1 MGRILL
7 VIFTFYV
14 SFFHAQTTNDRVFA
28 QQLCSPA
35 FHGRGYVNKGDSIAA
50 AFIAQSFKSVGL
62 KPIKKTYFQ
71 SFTHTVNTFP
81 GNCLFADD
89 QRTLTPGIHYLVDP
103 SSGGGKM
110 NLRPTELPITVLLD
124 KKKIQQEVIQLLAT
138 KKFNSLSINTKGY
151 SADTVNQLNQLAQF
165 LAEVLPVITVTDKKL
180 TWSVSNQQLA
190 YPLIQLHDS
199 VYRNAS
205 NYSLDLDALLMRNYT
220 SRNVVG
226 WIKAKKKTT
235 KTVVFT
241 AHYDHLGRMGN
252 DTYFPGANDNASGT
266 TMLYSLASYFSEN
279 RPDVNVVFIAFAG
292 EEAGLL
298 GSKYFTEHPLIP
310 LKNIQF
316 VVNLDIMGSGEDGIT
331 AVNATLH
338 PEAFS
343 ALTDLNQK
351 GNYLKAI
358 KSRGPAA
365 NSDHYWFTQHKV
377 PAFFL
382 YTMGTNKNYHDVFD
396 SYDKLTF
403 STFNS
408 LKELLI
414 SFSTSYLFRL

>member
-7 VIFTFYV
+7 VFFCFSI
-14 SFFHAQTTNDRVFA
+14 SFFHAQTPNDRVFA

-50 AFIAQSFKSVGL
+50 EYIAQSFKKVGL
-62 KPIKKTYFQ
+62 KPIKKSYFQ
-71 SFTHTVNTFP
+71 SFRHDVNTFP
-81 GNCLFADD
+81 GNCLFTDN
-89 QRTLTPGIHYLVDP
+89 QRILTPGIHYLVDP

-138 KKFNSLSINTKGY
+138 KKYNSLTINTKGY
-151 SADTVNQLNQLAQF
+151 STDTVNQLNQLAQF
-165 LAEVLPVITVTDKKL
+165 LAEVLPVIAITDKKL
-180 TWSVSNQQLA
+180 TWSVSNEQLA

-199 VYRNAS
+199 VYHNS
-205 NYSLDLDALLMRNYT
+205 NSYSIDLDAQFLRNYT

-235 KTVVFT
+235 KTIVFT
-241 AHYDHLGRMGN
+241 AHYDHLGSMGN
-252 DTYFPGANDNASGT
+252 ETYFPGANDNASGT
-266 TMLYSLASYFSEN
+266 TMLFSLASYFSEN
-279 RPDVNVVFIAFAG
+279 RPDVNIVYIAFAG

-298 GSKYFTEHPLIP
+298 GSKYFTDHPLIP
-310 LKNIQF
+310 LKNILF

-343 ALTDLNQK
+343 ALTELNQK

-365 NSDHYWFTQHKV
+365 NSDHYWFSQHKV

-382 YTMGTNKNYHDVFD
+382 YTMGTNKNYHDIFD
-396 SYDKLTF
+396 TYDKLTF

-414 SFSTSYLFRL
+414 AFSKSYLFTL